1 MEKLTWIN
9 KLQKGV
15 RSSGRAKIYR
25 LLSGRMNLSNY
36 ECFGQMS
43 IEDYLEQNEP
53 EYVERMLNPGQVVY
67 EAYKGEVKEHT
78 VLDEKWYIEHLETYG
93 NRTKVDGHYGIVFD
107 NEIDVKV
114 FSERK
119 QAEELAEK
127 YLQSHDVIR
136 SEDMHPIKTVAY
148 SFYNE
153 ILGRDSIAFY
163 SELDNGMLYVKEFIT
178 YEHLML
184 EKHKKKAIKQFM
196 EQQEF
201 HYNNPQLIEYSPKFK
216 NMYCIHMEYDWDYAE
231 DGHSYAVG

>member
-1 MEKLTWIN
+1 
-9 KLQKGV
+9 
-15 RSSGRAKIYR
+15 
-25 LLSGRMNLSNY
+25 MNLSNY
-36 ECFGQMS
+36 ECNGQMS
-43 IEDYLEQNEP
+43 IEDYLKENEP
-53 EYVERMLNPGQVVY
+53 NCINCVLNPGQVAY

-93 NRTKVDGHYGIVFD
+93 NRTKVDGHYGIVF
-107 NEIDVKV
+107 NSEIDVKV

-136 SEDMHPIKTVAY
+136 LTDIHPAKTVAY
-148 SFYNE
+148 SFYDE
-153 ILGRDSIAFY
+153 LLERDSIAFY
-163 SELDNGMLYVKEFIT
+163 SELDNGMLYVKEFKT

-201 HYNNPQLIEYSPKFK
+201 HYNHPQLIEYSPKFK
-216 NMYCIHMEYDWDYAE
+216 NMYCIHAEYDWDYAE
-231 DGHSYAVG
+231 AGHSYAVG

>member
-1 MEKLTWIN
+1 
-9 KLQKGV
+9 
-15 RSSGRAKIYR
+15 
-25 LLSGRMNLSNY
+25 
-36 ECFGQMS
+36 MS
-43 IEDYLEQNEP
+43 IEDYLEQNGP

-67 EAYKGEVKEHT
+67 ETYKGEVKEHT

-93 NRTKVDGHYGIVFD
+93 NRTKVDGHYGIVF
-107 NEIDVKV
+107 NSEIDVKV

-153 ILGRDSIAFY
+153 LLGRDSIAFY
-163 SELDNGMLYVKEFIT
+163 SELDNGMLYVKGFIT

-184 EKHKKKAIKQFM
+184 EKHKKKVIKQFM

-201 HYNNPQLIEYSPKFK
+201 HYNNPQLIKYNPKFK
-216 NMYCIHMEYDWDYAE
+216 NMYRIHMKYDWDYAE